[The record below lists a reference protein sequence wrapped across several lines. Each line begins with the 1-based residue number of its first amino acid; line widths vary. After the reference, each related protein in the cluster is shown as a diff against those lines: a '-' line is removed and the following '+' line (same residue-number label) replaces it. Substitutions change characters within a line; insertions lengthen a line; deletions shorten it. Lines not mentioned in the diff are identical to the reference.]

1 MAMARLWL
9 VILALPVLLVA
20 ANFKLH
26 MKDGD
31 WHLVREYKVEADRV
45 RFYSVERSDW
55 EEVPLELVDL
65 KRTEREISDRA
76 HKDAESAKL
85 IDAED
90 RAEREA
96 RREAAR
102 VPGDP
107 GVYFVDGGEIKPLK
121 VAEAKLNHNKRRTI
135 LQWMTPVPVVA
146 GKATLELDGETS
158 AFVVTGPPPEFYI
171 RLTSA
176 QRFGLIKLTPGK
188 GVRLVEKISIVP
200 VSKEM
205 IEEREVVETFRR
217 QLGENFYKIWPME
230 PLQPG
235 EYAAI
240 EYTEG
245 KVNLQ
250 IWDFAVKPAPV
261 K

>member
-1 MAMARLWL
+1 MIRLWAA
-9 VILALPVLLVA
+9 ILAPPLLLVA
-20 ANFKLH
+20 ANFKLY

-31 WHLVREYKVEADRV
+31 WHLVREFKVEADRV
-45 RFYSVERSDW
+45 RFYSIERSEW
-55 EEVPLELVDL
+55 EEVPLEIVDL
-65 KRTEREISDRA
+65 KRTEREIDERQDKDREA
-76 HKDAESAKL
+76 VKL
-85 IDAED
+85 IDEED
-90 RAEREA
+90 NAEREA

-107 GVYFVDGGEIKPLK
+107 GVYFVEGSEVKPLK
-121 VAEAKLNHNKRRTI
+121 VAESKLNQNKRRSI
-135 LQWMTPVPVVA
+135 LQWMSPIPIVA

-158 AFVVTGPPPEFYI
+158 AFAVAGPTPEFYI

-205 IEEREVVETFRR
+205 IEERETVETFRR
-217 QLGENFYKIWPME
+217 QLGESFYKIWPME

-250 IWDFAVKPAPV
+250 IWDFTVKAAEI